1 MQNGIATV
9 EDDLVISYKIKH
21 NSYYMIQQL
30 YDLIFNYPN
39 ELKIHVY
46 TKTFTQMFIADLFIA
61 DLFIAAKT
69 WQQPRCSLVG
79 EGISKL

>member
-1 MQNGIATV
+1 MQKGTATL

-30 YDLIFNYPN
+30 YYLVFNYPN

-46 TKTFTQMFIADLFIA
+46 TKTCTQMFIA

-69 WQQPRCSLVG
+69 WKQPRCPRVG

>member
-1 MQNGIATV
+1 MQNGIATL

-30 YDLIFNYPN
+30 YYLIFNYPN

-61 DLFIAAKT
+61 AKT
-69 WQQPRCSLVG
+69 WQQPRCPLVG